1 MKNTKNFKKKTIDQV
16 KVKTTLKNTLNCH
29 TILHP
34 LIETCQFLDGFRPSK
49 ELLIFHVVQDTGH
62 SC

>member
-1 MKNTKNFKKKTIDQV
+1 MKNTKEKKTMDQV
-16 KVKTTLKNTLNCH
+16 EGKTTLKTTLNCH

-34 LIETCQFLDGFRPSK
+34 LIETCQYLDGFRPGK
-49 ELLIFHVVQDTGH
+49 EILIFHVVQDTGH

>member
-1 MKNTKNFKKKTIDQV
+1 MQKEKKKKTINQV
-16 KVKTTLKNTLNCH
+16 EVKTTLKTTLNCH

-34 LIETCQFLDGFRPSK
+34 LIETCQFLDRSRPSK
-49 ELLIFHVVQDTGH
+49 ELLIFYVVQDTGH